1 MLSQVGEEDSAA
13 GIWLKLESIYMTKS
27 LTNRLYLKQRLYT
40 FRMKEG
46 TPIKDHLDELNRII
60 MDLKNIEVVIDDEDQ
75 ALIVLCSLPASY
87 EHFVTTM
94 LYGRDTISMEDVK
107 SCLYSKELRKK
118 VSGES
123 SVHDDQAL
131 VVRGKTGGRDL
142 GSRGISSSKTT
153 YMDGI

>member
-1 MLSQVGEEDSAA
+1 
-13 GIWLKLESIYMTKS
+13 
-27 LTNRLYLKQRLYT
+27 
-40 FRMKEG
+40 MKEG

-75 ALIVLCSLPASY
+75 ILIVLCSLPASY

-107 SCLYSKELRKK
+107 SSLYSKELRKK